1 MTRARAQLLRAA
13 STRALASRCP
23 CLALLLL
30 CIVPRLAYAAALE
43 IGPVP
48 GIVGSRFEYVVR
60 KGDTL
65 TAVSARYAVS
75 EKALI
80 RDNGLRA
87 PYRLK
92 PGDRLQVHDRHLVPG
107 DPPADGIV
115 INLPQRVLFVFRG
128 GALAGAYPVAAGKPT
143 WKTPTGSYAI
153 RTMEQDKPWIV
164 PPSIQAE
171 MRAEGKPV
179 LTRVEPGPDN
189 PLGRYWLGLTLA
201 GYGIHG
207 TNAPSSIYYL
217 RTHGCIRVHP
227 DDMEKLYGQVMLHM
241 PVRIIYAHTLIA
253 RLADGRI
260 VAEVNPDFYSRGGDP
275 LQLLRDMA
283 HKENLEAAIDWAA
296 AAEWRKRA
304 SGRLT
309 KSGAPTP
316 YRAWRRAA
324 TGNETDRGA
333 HGRLDHGLR
342 RRGTIDGNEDDG
354 MKDRQRQPDLRRRGF
369 VRRTA
374 VLALGALAARPA
386 LANISSAQAGERALS
401 FYNTHTGET
410 LKAVYWAQGQYV
422 PDSLSEINRILRDH
436 YSGDVTAMAPQ
447 LLDLAHALRR
457 ALGTDAPVH
466 IISGYRSPQTNA
478 MLAARSGGV
487 ARHSMHLEGAAIDLR
502 VPGRDLEDV
511 HRAAL
516 ALTRRRRRVLRA
528 LGLRPHRHRA
538 RAALVNG
545 LTPSVGLSL
554 FARRRPS
561 SVPRSGRPHFG
572 SQSSRRTHR
581 ARRADR
587 RSQRFPRLLLRD
599 GATRRLSSARCS
611 SRKLK

>member
-1 MTRARAQLLRAA
+1 MRDADWNNMTRARAQLLPSAFKRRELRRA
-13 STRALASRCP
+13 

-30 CIVPRLAYAAALE
+30 CIVPRLPHAAALE

-48 GIVGSRFEYVVR
+48 GIVGSRFEYAVR

-80 RDNGLRA
+80 RDNGLHA
-87 PYRLK
+87 PYRLR

-128 GALAGAYPVAAGKPT
+128 GVLAGAYPVAAGKPT

-227 DDMEKLYGQVMLHM
+227 DDMETLYGQVMLRM

-260 VAEVNPDFYSRGGDP
+260 VAEVNPDFYGRGGDP

-283 HKENLEAAIDWAA
+283 YKEDLEAAIDWTVAA
-296 AAEWRKRA
+296 RVAKARIGQAHEIGRADAESSRAGAAKGHELAVSRIGDWSA
-304 SGRLT
+304 GC
-309 KSGAPTP
+309 
-316 YRAWRRAA
+316 
-324 TGNETDRGA
+324 ERGA
-333 HGRLDHGLR
+333 R
-342 RRGTIDGNEDDG
+342 
-354 MKDRQRQPDLRRRGF
+354 
-369 VRRTA
+369 
-374 VLALGALAARPA
+374 
-386 LANISSAQAGERALS
+386 
-401 FYNTHTGET
+401 
-410 LKAVYWAQGQYV
+410 
-422 PDSLSEINRILRDH
+422 
-436 YSGDVTAMAPQ
+436 
-447 LLDLAHALRR
+447 
-457 ALGTDAPVH
+457 
-466 IISGYRSPQTNA
+466 
-478 MLAARSGGV
+478 
-487 ARHSMHLEGAAIDLR
+487 
-502 VPGRDLEDV
+502 
-511 HRAAL
+511 
-516 ALTRRRRRVLRA
+516 
-528 LGLRPHRHRA
+528 
-538 RAALVNG
+538 
-545 LTPSVGLSL
+545 
-554 FARRRPS
+554 
-561 SVPRSGRPHFG
+561 
-572 SQSSRRTHR
+572 
-581 ARRADR
+581 
-587 RSQRFPRLLLRD
+587 
-599 GATRRLSSARCS
+599 
-611 SRKLK
+611 